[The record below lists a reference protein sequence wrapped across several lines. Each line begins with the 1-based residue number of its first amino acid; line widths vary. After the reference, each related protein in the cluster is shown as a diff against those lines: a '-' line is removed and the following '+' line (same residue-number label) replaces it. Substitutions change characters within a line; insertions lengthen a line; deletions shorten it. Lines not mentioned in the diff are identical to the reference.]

1 MKETTTSPKRDRRVA
16 PKSTEMS
23 RLRSGGTILTASTM
37 QYGRPPQK
45 RPVYRS
51 EFVIRLRSNLDKK
64 STYTMM
70 DEPIDWRN
78 PVIPQ
83 VPVRAPSPSKQRW
96 LVLTSSD
103 APKAITVA
111 TSANALVSS
120 SQTSANL
127 QPRLPSQPLN
137 VSPAPMLKTASKPK
151 SPKTSKRSGVIFN
164 DFVDVRT
171 VDKSWTRLTQ
181 YQKLRIRCE
190 LNDFKTTEM
199 NVHRESRQFTR
210 MHRI

>member
-1 MKETTTSPKRDRRVA
+1 
-16 PKSTEMS
+16 
-23 RLRSGGTILTASTM
+23 
-37 QYGRPPQK
+37 
-45 RPVYRS
+45 
-51 EFVIRLRSNLDKK
+51 
-64 STYTMM
+64 MM

-83 VPVRAPSPSKQRW
+83 VPVRAPSPSKQRR
-96 LVLTSSD
+96 LVLTSSE
-103 APKAITVA
+103 APK
-111 TSANALVSS
+111 SS
-120 SQTSANL
+120 IASSPVISNPSSNL
-127 QPRLPSQPLN
+127 QPRLAQPQTA
-137 VSPAPMLKTASKPK
+137 SPTPLLKTASKPK
-151 SPKTSKRSGVIFN
+151 SPKASKRCAVIFN
-164 DFVDVRT
+164 DFVDVREVDDYDRK

>member
-1 MKETTTSPKRDRRVA
+1 
-16 PKSTEMS
+16 
-23 RLRSGGTILTASTM
+23 
-37 QYGRPPQK
+37 
-45 RPVYRS
+45 
-51 EFVIRLRSNLDKK
+51 
-64 STYTMM
+64 MM

-83 VPVRAPSPSKQRW
+83 VPVRAPSPSKQRR

-111 TSANALVSS
+111 ASNALVSS
-120 SQTSANL
+120 NASPT
-127 QPRLPSQPLN
+127 PL
-137 VSPAPMLKTASKPK
+137 LKTASKPK

-171 VDKSWTRLTQ
+171 VDDYDRKVDKSWTRLTQ

>member
-1 MKETTTSPKRDRRVA
+1 
-16 PKSTEMS
+16 MS

-83 VPVRAPSPSKQRW
+83 VPVRAPSPSKQRR

-111 TSANALVSS
+111 TSTNALVSS
-120 SQTSANL
+120 SPTSANL

-137 VSPAPMLKTASKPK
+137 ASPAPMLKTASKPK

-171 VDKSWTRLTQ
+171 VDDYDRKVDKSWTRLTQ